1 LGLTGFCSQLKGGKD
16 AVGDGGGFD
25 GGADIVDAEDVGSC
39 EYGGCVGCGGSVE
52 TGFGGRRVP
61 LVDDGL
67 RWDLSEGVGEEALAR
82 GSDEKGET
90 ELVELVEVGEDR
102 IVIVEALAEAETG
115 VENEL
120 IVGNASG
127 FCGFDASLQAG
138 DDEGEDFVWSE
149 WRETGPFV
157 RAATGVHEDGS
168 AAEGGAG
175 GGHGRIPEVAAD
187 VVDDFGSGFDG
198 VLGG

>member
-1 LGLTGFCSQLKGGKD
+1 M
-16 AVGDGGGFD
+16 
-25 GGADIVDAEDVGSC
+25 
-39 EYGGCVGCGGSVE
+39 
-52 TGFGGRRVP
+52 
-61 LVDDGL
+61 
-67 RWDLSEGVGEEALAR
+67 
-82 GSDEKGET
+82 
-90 ELVELVEVGEDR
+90 GEDR
-102 IVIVEALAEAETG
+102 IVIVEALAEAEAW

-127 FCGFDASLQAG
+127 CRGFDASLHAG
-138 DDEGEDFVWSE
+138 DDEGEDFVKSE
-149 WRETGPFV
+149 WREMGPFV